1 MKIVNSDISD
11 RSLANTKRQAL
22 IFILFCF
29 IFFFFFV
36 FSVFLHINKEGF
48 EAKVSH
54 AILLIQA
61 SMERL
66 Y

>member
-29 IFFFFFV
+29 IFFFFV

-61 SMERL
+61 FMERL

>member
-11 RSLANTKRQAL
+11 RSLANTKGKR
-22 IFILFCF
+22 LFLF
-29 IFFFFFV
+29 YFVLFFFFFV
-36 FSVFLHINKEGF
+36 FSVFLHINKKGF
-48 EAKVSH
+48 EVKVSH

-66 Y
+66 

>member
-29 IFFFFFV
+29 IFFFFV

>member
-29 IFFFFFV
+29 FFFV
-36 FSVFLHINKEGF
+36 FSVFLHINKKGF

>member
-29 IFFFFFV
+29 IFFFV
-36 FSVFLHINKEGF
+36 FSVFLHINKKGF

>member
-1 MKIVNSDISD
+1 MKIVNSAISD

-29 IFFFFFV
+29 IFFFFV

>member
-29 IFFFFFV
+29 FFFFFV

>member
-1 MKIVNSDISD
+1 MVIFLTGVWQTRKG
-11 RSLANTKRQAL
+11 KR
-22 IFILFCF
+22 LFLF
-29 IFFFFFV
+29 YFVLFFFFFV
-36 FSVFLHINKEGF
+36 FSVFLHINKKGF

>member
-29 IFFFFFV
+29 IFFFFV
-36 FSVFLHINKEGF
+36 FSVFLHINKKGF

>member
-11 RSLANTKRQAL
+11 RSLANTKRHAL
-22 IFILFCF
+22 MFILFCF
-29 IFFFFFV
+29 IFFFFV

>member
-1 MKIVNSDISD
+1 MKIVNSNISD

-22 IFILFCF
+22 IFILFY
-29 IFFFFFV
+29 FFFFV
-36 FSVFLHINKEGF
+36 FSVFLHINKKGF

>member
-1 MKIVNSDISD
+1 MVIFLTGVWQTRKG
-11 RSLANTKRQAL
+11 KR
-22 IFILFCF
+22 LFLF
-29 IFFFFFV
+29 YFVLFFFFV
-36 FSVFLHINKEGF
+36 FSVFLHINKQGF

>member
-29 IFFFFFV
+29 IFFFFV
-36 FSVFLHINKEGF
+36 FSVFLHIDKEGF